1 MSAAGYAHPEY
12 LVETGWLAEHFD
24 DPGLRLIDC
33 APLDAYNRAHIP
45 GAVALPLHSH
55 LKDPA
60 NDTLVL
66 PPDQFAAL
74 MGKLGVGAD
83 TLVVAY
89 DGDQARQSTRMWWTL
104 NYYGHSNVK
113 VLNGGWH
120 KWLAEGRSVTTVPNT
135 PASATFTPRIDALIT
150 CLVDDLKQ
158 RAGRTGEQILDA
170 RSDAEWAGAESRGNK
185 RSGRV
190 PGAKHLEW
198 SNFVT
203 ADETR
208 VFRPADELRA
218 MFTAAGFSPD
228 SEIVTYCQ
236 GGVRAAHAMFA
247 LRLAGYEQVRNY
259 DGSMK
264 EWANRD
270 DTPLV
275 V

>member
-1 MSAAGYAHPEY
+1 MSAAGYAHPDY
-12 LVETGWLAEHFD
+12 LVETDWLAEHAGD
-24 DPGLRLIDC
+24 ANLRLIDC

-45 GAVALPLHSH
+45 GAIGLPLHSH

-66 PPDQFAAL
+66 PPEQFAAL
-74 MGKLGVGAD
+74 MGKLGIGD
-83 TLVVAY
+83 ETLVIAY

-104 NYYGHSNVK
+104 NYYGHRNVK

-120 KWLAEGRSVTTVPNT
+120 TWLTEQRPVSATPNN
-135 PASATFTPRIDALIT
+135 PAPSTFTPRIDASIT
-150 CLVDDLKQ
+150 CLVEDLKQ
-158 RAGRTGEQILDA
+158 RAGRAGAQVLDA
-170 RSDAEWAGAESRGNK
+170 RSDEEWAGTESRGNR

-203 ADETR
+203 ADERR
-208 VFRPADELRA
+208 VFRPVAELQA
-218 MFTAAGFSPD
+218 LFAGAGFSPD

-247 LRLAGYEQVRNY
+247 LRLAGYERVRNY